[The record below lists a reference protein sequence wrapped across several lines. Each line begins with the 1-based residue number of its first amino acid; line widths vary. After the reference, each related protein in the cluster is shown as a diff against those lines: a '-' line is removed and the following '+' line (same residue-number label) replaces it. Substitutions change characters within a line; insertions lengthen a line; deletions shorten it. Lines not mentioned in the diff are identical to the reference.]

1 LNAEELE
8 DRIAAFPLWGY
19 QFEFENGVR
28 TPIADWQ
35 RVNRQVQ
42 RRRHFFEPL
51 LSLTGGSLAGKRVLD
66 LGCSSGFWAL
76 EAIEAGAD
84 FVLGVEASETAVE
97 QANLVFEAKGVD
109 RDRYRFDV
117 ANVFDYELAE
127 RFDVILCLGL
137 LNVVSKPVALFELMS
152 AAEPELIVL
161 DTGLS
166 KATARLFEVSR
177 LVEPR
182 NRVDYDMVLVPT
194 RRAVVE
200 LAGQF
205 GLQAVP
211 LAQNITDYT
220 SMDDYRSQQRL
231 AFICSKNH
239 SLSSLAAEPEPPGN
253 AWLAA
258 LERGTSRVR
267 ERLRG

>member
-1 LNAEELE
+1 MKAEELE
-8 DRIAAFPLWGY
+8 ERIAAYPLWNY

-28 TPIADWQ
+28 TPIGDWQ
-35 RVNRQVQ
+35 RVNRQAQ

-76 EAIEAGAD
+76 QAIEAGAD
-84 FVLGVEASETAVE
+84 FVLGIEASETAVE

-109 RDRYRFDV
+109 SGRYGFDV
-117 ANVFDYELAE
+117 ANIFEYELSG
-127 RFDVILCLGL
+127 RFDVVLCLGL

-166 KATARLFEVSR
+166 KAATRLFEVSR
-177 LVEPR
+177 LVESR

-194 RRAVVE
+194 RRAVIE

-205 GLQAVP
+205 GLKAVP

-220 SMDDYRSQQRL
+220 SMEDYLSQQRL
-231 AFICSKNH
+231 AFICSKDH
-239 SLSSLAAEPEPPGN
+239 PLGSLAVEPEPPAN
-253 AWLAA
+253 PWLAA
-258 LERGTSRVR
+258 LERGSR
-267 ERLRG
+267 RLRGRLRG

>member
-1 LNAEELE
+1 LNAEELR

-28 TPIADWQ
+28 TPIADSQ

-66 LGCSSGFWAL
+66 LGCSSGYWAL
-76 EAIEAGAD
+76 QAIEAGAE
-84 FVLGVEASETAVE
+84 FVVGVEASETAIE
-97 QANLVFEAKGVD
+97 QAELVFEAKGVD
-109 RDRYRFDV
+109 RERYRFDV
-117 ANVFDYELAE
+117 ANVFEYELSE
-127 RFDVILCLGL
+127 RFDVVLCLGL

-166 KATARLFEVSR
+166 KAPSRLFEVSR
-177 LVEPR
+177 LIEPR

-194 RRAVVE
+194 RRAVSE

-205 GLQAVP
+205 GLQTVP
-211 LAQNITDYT
+211 LAQNISDYT
-220 SMDDYRSQQRL
+220 SMDDYRSRQRL
-231 AFICSKNH
+231 AFICSKDH
-239 SLSSLAAEPEPPGN
+239 PLGSLAVEPELPANPWV
-253 AWLAA
+253 AS
-258 LERGTSRVR
+258 LELGLS
-267 ERLRG
+267 RLRGLLSR

>member
-1 LNAEELE
+1 MNAEELE
-8 DRIAAFPLWGY
+8 DRIAAFPLWSY
-19 QFEFENGVR
+19 QFEFEGGVR
-28 TPIADWQ
+28 TPIADSQ

-51 LSLTGGSLAGKRVLD
+51 LRLTGGSLAGKRVLD
-66 LGCSSGFWAL
+66 LGCSSGYWAL
-76 EAIEAGAD
+76 QAIEAGAE
-84 FVLGVEASETAVE
+84 FVLGVEASATAVE
-97 QANLVFEAKGVD
+97 QANLVFEAKGVE
-109 RDRYRFDV
+109 RERYRFDV
-117 ANVFDYELAE
+117 ANIFEYRLNEVFD
-127 RFDVILCLGL
+127 VVLCLGL

-166 KATARLFEVSR
+166 KSPWRLFEVSR

-194 RRAVVE
+194 RRAVIE

-205 GLQAVP
+205 ALQVVP
-211 LAQNITDYT
+211 LARNITDYT
-220 SMDDYRSQQRL
+220 SMDDYRSRQRL
-231 AFICSKNH
+231 AFICSKDRP
-239 SLSSLAAEPEPPGN
+239 LGSLAVEPEP
-253 AWLAA
+253 AA
-258 LERGTSRVR
+258 NPWVASLDRGVGRLR